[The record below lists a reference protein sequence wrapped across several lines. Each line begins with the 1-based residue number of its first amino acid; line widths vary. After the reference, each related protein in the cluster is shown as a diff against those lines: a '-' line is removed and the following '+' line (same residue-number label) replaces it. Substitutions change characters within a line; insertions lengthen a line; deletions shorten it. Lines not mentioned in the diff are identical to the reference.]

1 MVRQTRPMA
10 ALLVGAAIFICIAGI
25 GSPAFAIFSDDEA
38 RRAIL
43 DLRTRLEV
51 SNSRVDALNA
61 RIDDLQK
68 QLQNSAQGQLQL
80 LNENERL
87 RADLARLRGQLEET
101 GRLATTGKTQQK
113 DLYIDLDQRLKQ
125 IEPVTV
131 ESNGIAY
138 RVSGPEKTQFEEL
151 QESLRSGNFK
161 KTSALADR
169 FMVRFPASQLGPRVL
184 LMKGTALYAD
194 RNYKA
199 AIAARESFIKRYPEH
214 PEVPQAALN
223 LAASQAESGATA
235 PARKTLEDIL
245 QNFPDTAAA
254 AEARERLSML
264 PAPTPEPEPEKE
276 TSAAPAAKKSADGKT
291 VAASKASDKSAPAKS
306 PAPKAPPPKA
316 SPNKAPPQK

>member
-10 ALLVGAAIFICIAGI
+10 ALVTGAAIFLVAVAA
-25 GSPAFAIFSDDEA
+25 SPRALAIFSDDEA

-51 SNSRVDALNA
+51 SNSRMDALNS

-113 DLYIDLDQRLKQ
+113 DLYTDLDQRLKQ

-131 ESNGIAY
+131 ESNGVTF
-138 RVSGPEKTQFEEL
+138 RVSGPEKAQFEEL

-161 KTSALADR
+161 KSSSLADR

-184 LMKGTALYAD
+184 LIKGTALYAD
-194 RNYKA
+194 KNYKA

-223 LAASQAESGATA
+223 LAASQAESGATPA
-235 PARKTLEDIL
+235 ARKTLEDII
-245 QNFPDTAAA
+245 QNYPDTAAA
-254 AEARERLSML
+254 TEAKERLSML
-264 PAPTPEPEPEKE
+264 PAPE
-276 TSAAPAAKKSADGKT
+276 SDAATNAASPAKKASE
-291 VAASKASDKSAPAKS
+291 SKAAATAKSTDKSGSAKNQNTKSSAQKASPTKTAPAK
-306 PAPKAPPPKA
+306 
-316 SPNKAPPQK
+316 